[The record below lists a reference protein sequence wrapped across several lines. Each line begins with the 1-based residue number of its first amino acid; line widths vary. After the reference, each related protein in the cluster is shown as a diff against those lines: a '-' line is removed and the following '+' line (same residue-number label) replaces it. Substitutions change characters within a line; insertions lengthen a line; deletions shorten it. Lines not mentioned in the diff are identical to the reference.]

1 MSQAAEQFSYQELN
15 NIAVI
20 IQVDMRV
27 AQTLGLEISD
37 EDKKLLEK
45 VQRLIE
51 NFDFS
56 TNSTME
62 GKT

>member
-1 MSQAAEQFSYQELN
+1 MSQAPQFTYQELN

-51 NFDFS
+51 TFDFS

-62 GKT
+62 EKT